1 MKKYSLNGEIADF
14 DFHSDKWDF
23 CGPKSLKAFL
33 ADLKDGERAEIE
45 INSPGG
51 LVISG
56 VEMANAIKNSAA
68 HIVAHVTGIAAS
80 MASVVA
86 CACDE
91 IEMEEA
97 SFMMI
102 HDPWGVAEGNADE
115 MRKEAQLLDQMKA
128 ICMGFYRAKFDRTDE
143 ELAALM
149 RDETWYT
156 GAECL
161 ANGLKCSVVP
171 SAGAK
176 IAARLT
182 SRHFAAMPEA
192 ARAIYA
198 FREMDEAT
206 RKEIEAARA
215 AQSAKP
221 VAENWEERFKG
232 ASRKINELQ
241 AQLADVADTARLR
254 LDAAEAE
261 AKDLKGQLEVR
272 MKDLAQATAR
282 VSELSAALEERGKAL
297 EAKEKE
303 LAEARDG
310 LTRANEQVAHLKET
324 RDVLTGGVL
333 MPPEDGSDYKSQ
345 MSKARTAKE
354 REALRRKKARGEIK

>member
-14 DFHSDKWDF
+14 DFHSDLWDF

-56 VEMANAIKNSAA
+56 VEMANAIKNSKA
-68 HIVAHVTGIAAS
+68 HLVAHVTGIAAS

-102 HDPWGVAEGNADE
+102 HDPWGVAKGNADE

-143 ELAALM
+143 ELAELM

-206 RKEIEAARA
+206 RKGIEAARA
-215 AQSAKP
+215 AQAANP

-241 AQLADVADTARLR
+241 AQLA
-254 LDAAEAE
+254 E
-261 AKDLKGQLEVR
+261 AKDLKGQLEARV
-272 MKDLAQATAR
+272 KDLAVATAR

-297 EAKEKE
+297 EAREKE

-310 LTRANEQVAHLKET
+310 LARANEQVAHLKAT